1 VIPRAH
7 QNCTWYFKVSF
18 RLTVLA

>member
-1 VIPRAH
+1 M
-7 QNCTWYFKVSF
+7 TVSGLF